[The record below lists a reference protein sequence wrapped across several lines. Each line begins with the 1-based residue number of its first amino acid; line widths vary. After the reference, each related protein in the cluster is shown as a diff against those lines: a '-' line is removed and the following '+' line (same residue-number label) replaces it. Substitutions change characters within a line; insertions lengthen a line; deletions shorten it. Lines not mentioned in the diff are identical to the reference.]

1 MNMKSLG
8 VPAAL
13 GAWGILGAAAALPF
27 AMQGMGCS
35 GRLDLGTVADKD
47 ASPAKVLA
55 PSSSENGTGGSGSSI
70 VGTFTAVMDDA
81 SVGSNDFDDASSGS
95 GDDGSS
101 GEASGDNLVDATFDP
116 VAPGLAGFGFV
127 VDDQV
132 QHPMNCPSDDWE
144 FSGSGLPIANC
155 EGGACNPPS
164 SLAYL
169 INTGQF
175 PVAYIAAAGWDLGAH
190 YVPGVATGNP
200 NELVGV
206 LDVGAQ
212 VDITSVYAGGITA
225 LLGSSAPFSSPDA
238 GKYLSDEGSIP
249 WPAGVAGS
257 EGSSTMWLAEIEV
270 RPSCEIASQ
279 VW

>member
-1 MNMKSLG
+1 MKSLG
-8 VPAAL
+8 IPAAL

-35 GRLDLGTVADKD
+35 GRLDLGTIADKD

-55 PSSSENGTGGSGSSI
+55 PSSSESGTGSSGSSI
-70 VGTFTAVMDDA
+70 VGTFTDNYDA
-81 SVGSNDFDDASSGS
+81 SVGPNDLEDATSGS

-101 GEASGDNLVDATFDP
+101 EASGDNLVDATFDP

-127 VDDQV
+127 IDNLV

-144 FSGSGLPIANC
+144 FLPSWMPAPNC

-164 SLAYL
+164 SRAYL

-175 PVAYIAAAGWDLGAH
+175 PVAYIAEAGWDIGAH
-190 YVPGVATGNP
+190 YVPGVATGDP

-212 VDITSVYAGGITA
+212 VDISSVYYPGGIMA

-238 GKYLSDEGSIP
+238 GKYTSDEGSIP

-270 RPSCEIASQ
+270 RNSCGIANPE
-279 VW
+279 W